1 MNIHSIVFV
10 DSDGVLTDGSMFYDK
25 DGDYLRKFNTKDSAG
40 FIILKAAGFYPYIIS
55 AENSDIT
62 RRRLSKL
69 DLDGSVG
76 DNDKLKIAKQVA
88 SKFSLDLSNCVHIG
102 DDIGDITLMKSVG
115 IALCPSDA
123 ASYVCS
129 FCDNVLETCGGSGVM
144 REAASYLLAR
154 KGIDIQ
160 DVVANIIKHK

>member
-25 DGDYLRKFNTKDSAG
+25 AGDCLRKFNTKDSAG
-40 FIILKAAGFYPYIIS
+40 FLILKAAGFYPYLIS

-62 RRRLSKL
+62 RKRMSKL
-69 DLDGSVG
+69 ELDGSVG
-76 DNDKLKIAKQVA
+76 DVDKLKIAKQVA
-88 SKFSLDLSNCVHIG
+88 SDLSLDLSNCVHIG
-102 DDIGDITLMKSVG
+102 DDIGDIALLKSVG

-123 ASYVCS
+123 AAYVRK
-129 FCDNVLETCGGSGVM
+129 FCDCILETRGGSGVM

-160 DVVANIIKHK
+160 DVVANIINNK